1 MNNVFVK
8 SHNRKKLSRFS
19 GFTESSVM
27 KLLGQ
32 EIGTWTESNLEAS
45 IFQYLNYQENILT
58 LESQPLS
65 IVNYYPNDKRAYT
78 PDGAM
83 HHINK
88 KAQKLVKFFEIK
100 PWVKY
105 QEQLLKY
112 KYVERALNRHGYE
125 FEVFTERDLPT
136 KQVMFNLEQLKR
148 SAIHVDPM
156 SHELSIA
163 VQLLPQTISYSDAIS
178 VLEAL
183 CIHAHCLHYMI
194 FKQYFL
200 CDLTTKINHST
211 VLTRNIN

>member
-1 MNNVFVK
+1 MNDVYIK

-19 GFTESSVM
+19 GFTESSVI

-32 EIGTWTESNLEAS
+32 EKAIWTESNLEAS
-45 IFQYLNYQENILT
+45 IFLYLNYKENVLK
-58 LESQPLS
+58 LESQPIS
-65 IVNYYPNDKRAYT
+65 IVNYHPTDGRAYT
-78 PDGAM
+78 LDGAM

-88 KAQKLVKFFEIK
+88 EGQKVVQYSEMK

-112 KYVERALNRHGYE
+112 KYVERALNQHGYE
-125 FEVFTERDLPT
+125 FVVLTERDLPT

-178 VLEAL
+178 VLKAL
-183 CIHAHCLHYMI
+183 CIHVHCLHYMI
-194 FKQYFL
+194 FKQYLL